1 MKDETEEKL
10 KKLKVWENTGNRG
23 QEVISLKAGIEN
35 DKKNP
40 KKFKRMTRISKAQ
53 VKDLKARFK
62 QGIEIP
68 RNYSDAIR
76 LDKKNGNTKW

>member
-40 KKFKRMTRISKAQ
+40 KKFKES
-53 VKDLKARFK
+53 DFK
-62 QGIEIP
+62 F
-68 RNYSDAIR
+68 
-76 LDKKNGNTKW
+76 